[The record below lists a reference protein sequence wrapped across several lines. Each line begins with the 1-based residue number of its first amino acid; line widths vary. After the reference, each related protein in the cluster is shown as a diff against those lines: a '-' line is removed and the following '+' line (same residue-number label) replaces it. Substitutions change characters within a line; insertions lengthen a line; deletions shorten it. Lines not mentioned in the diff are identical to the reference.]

1 MGGGETDANVSFQA
15 GLKSHEVYQANKV
28 NRWWSGRPE
37 INLWALR
44 SHRAS
49 HTGAPCQTSAQM
61 AYFLQHRHR
70 LLPPEKRLLRQTS
83 QALCRQRDR
92 QTKEWKWLHS
102 RKGLVVLYLHY
113 QAQEINSH
121 LRKVK
126 RPPEKTEQLT
136 VISFFSFSLPPFMSI
151 ISHLAWSS
159 WWSLIAAMNAMNFM
173 RFLYFLP
180 Q

>member
-1 MGGGETDANVSFQA
+1 MMKRTSRNKPLSAAQSPSVTHRGPVSDVSTNGLLSTAQA
-15 GLKSHEVYQANKV
+15 
-28 NRWWSGRPE
+28 
-37 INLWALR
+37 
-44 SHRAS
+44 
-49 HTGAPCQTSAQM
+49 QTFA
-61 AYFLQHRHR
+61 AR
-70 LLPPEKRLLRQTS
+70 KRLLRQTS

-173 RFLYFLP
+173 RFLYFLL